1 MSTAEVRQLSDLLE
15 VSQTLGSTLN
25 LKASLTRILEVLEAS
40 RGTLSGAVFLK
51 SSACVELL
59 TSASRTTTSAR
70 AAPRAASASPY
81 ALRVASGSV

>member
-1 MSTAEVRQLSDLLE
+1 MPTATAEVRQLSDLLE

-51 SSACVELL
+51 DEDAGDLVVE
-59 TSASRTTTSAR
+59 
-70 AAPRAASASPY
+70 AATGAVPGGR
-81 ALRVASGSV
+81 